1 MLYREPTIHLRVVVD
16 LGKLKRYLY
25 DEIGREYKRK
35 NLYLSELAEIDELLE
50 DKEADKSQLRSRRRD
65 LIAGKDK
72 HPYIILLKESK
83 KKEKEFKK
91 RLRNELNSFSKTISS
106 MADKNE
112 RRIKQRLFVSEMSA
126 DFYMDLKDISYDSEY
141 EYKIAELNRKQLPV
155 ILENISSIKAEISE
169 LEALKTS
176 TDESLEELKRTEFKS
191 FKISQRKIVDEEIS
205 RIKLLRKEG
214 TISRKAETNSI
225 REAKQHYRNS
235 IKLKDLEI
243 PSKGIRDKL
252 KSKKIEL
259 KNSTK
264 QSLKIL
270 KSDIAD
276 IRKVTP
282 VEIERTRPFISY
294 VTFLLPGLGQGLN
307 GQLGKMSIM
316 FLGSLFIYLIAI
328 PYALGFGNYQG
339 EGIAGLISLAEGG
352 SRIDKSLIFMIEG
365 VVSIFLLLLAILV
378 LYISFSDVYR
388 VEIGKIKGIRPKS
401 WFENRKSLLEEGFP
415 YVSSMPAM
423 IIILFIVL
431 VPVITTFLLSFTN
444 MDPQHQSKFSWVG
457 IQNYR
462 LIALGEGLAGS
473 VFWLIL
479 VWTLIWTL
487 AATTLAILLGF
498 FMALLVNNER
508 IKGKKF
514 FRTIYILPWAV
525 PAFITIMYFSIMTAP
540 GGSITEIL
548 SGIFNS
554 RIEIKNNTILTRTAL
569 ILIQGWLGSAYVFL
583 LTTGVLQSIP
593 SDLYEAAEIDGATA
607 WDRMI
612 RITVPLVLF
621 QISPLLVTQYTFNF
635 NNFSV
640 IFLFNEGGPFN
651 PQRYGNLAGSS
662 DLLISYIYKLAMMNQ
677 YQAIGAAITI
687 FVSLGLM
694 VFAYLGF
701 RNSKGFKEGRL

>member
-1 MLYREPTIHLRVVVD
+1 VID
-16 LGKLKRYLY
+16 LGKFNRYLY
-25 DEIGREYKRK
+25 DEIGREYERK
-35 NLYLSELAEIDELLE
+35 NLYLAELAEIDELLQNR
-50 DKEADKSQLRSRRRD
+50 DKDKTHLRKKRRE
-65 LIAGKDK
+65 LITGRDK
-72 HPYIILLKESK
+72 HPYIVQLKELSRR
-83 KKEKEFKK
+83 EREFKN
-91 RLRNELNSFSKTISS
+91 RLKSEVNSFSRTLSGEL
-106 MADKNE
+106 DRNE
-112 RRIKQRLFVSEMSA
+112 RKLKLRLFSSERTA
-126 DFYMDLKDISYDSEY
+126 DFYRDHKDISYDAEFDYRKAELERTQLPGILDNIKKIKDELIELENLKRAADPSQEALKKSEY
-141 EYKIAELNRKQLPV
+141 E
-155 ILENISSIKAEISE
+155 
-169 LEALKTS
+169 
-176 TDESLEELKRTEFKS
+176 S
-191 FKISQRKIVDEEIS
+191 FKVTQKKTVKEEIA
-205 RIKLLRKEG
+205 RIKMLRKEG
-214 TISRKAETNSI
+214 TISRKAEANLI
-225 REAKQHYRNS
+225 REAKQKSKNS
-235 IKLKDLEI
+235 VKLKELEI
-243 PSKGIRDKL
+243 PTKGIADQL
-252 KSKKIEL
+252 KSKNIEL
-259 KNSTK
+259 RNSTK

-276 IRKVTP
+276 LRKVTP
-282 VEIERTRPFISY
+282 VEVEKTKPIISY
-294 VTFLLPGLGQGLN
+294 ATVLLPGLGQALN
-307 GQLGKMSIM
+307 GQLGKMAVMI
-316 FLGSLFIYLIAI
+316 FGSLFIYLIAI

-339 EGIAGLISLAEGG
+339 EGVAGLISLAEGG
-352 SRIDKSLIFMIEG
+352 ARIDKSLIFMIEG
-365 VVSIFLLLLAILV
+365 VVSIFLLLLAALV
-378 LYISFSDVYR
+378 VYISFSDVYR
-388 VEIGKIKGIRPKS
+388 VETGKIKGVRPKT
-401 WFENRKSLLEEGFP
+401 WFENKKSLLEEGFP
-415 YVSSMPAM
+415 YVTSLPAI

-479 VWTLIWTL
+479 VWTLIWTF
-487 AATTLAILLGF
+487 AATTLAILIGF

-508 IKGKKF
+508 VKGKRF

-548 SGIFNS
+548 AGIFNT
-554 RIEIKNNTILTRTAL
+554 RIEIKNNTFLTRTAL

-651 PQRYGNLAGSS
+651 PQLYGNLAGSS

-687 FVSLGLM
+687 FISLGLM

>member
-1 MLYREPTIHLRVVVD
+1 M
-16 LGKLKRYLY
+16 GKFNKYLY
-25 DEIGREYKRK
+25 DEIGREYNRR
-35 NLYLSELAEIDELLE
+35 NLYLAELAEIDELLDSKAS
-50 DKEADKSQLRSRRRD
+50 DKPELRKRRRD
-65 LIAGKDK
+65 LISGRDK
-72 HPYIILLKESK
+72 HPYMIQFKEFK
-83 KKEKEFKK
+83 RKEKEFKN
-91 RLRNELNSFSKTISS
+91 RLKNELNSFSGTFSDNH
-106 MADKNE
+106 DKNQS
-112 RRIKQRLFVSEMSA
+112 RLKLRLFASEMSA
-126 DFYMDLKDISYDSEY
+126 DFYKDHMAISYDAEF
-141 EYKIAELNRKQLPV
+141 EYKKAELERKQLPG
-155 ILENISSIKAEISE
+155 ILENIGRIKTEIGALETLKSSVDTSQEVLKKSE
-169 LEALKTS
+169 FQSFKTS
-176 TDESLEELKRTEFKS
+176 QKKAVED
-191 FKISQRKIVDEEIS
+191 EIS

-214 TISRKAETNSI
+214 TISRKAEANSI
-225 REAKQHYRNS
+225 REAKQRNRNS
-235 IKLKDLEI
+235 IKLKELEI
-243 PSKGIRDKL
+243 PTTGIRDQL
-252 KSKKIEL
+252 KSKNIEL
-259 KNSTK
+259 KNFTK

-276 IRKVTP
+276 IRKITP
-282 VEIERTRPFISY
+282 VEVEKTKPIVSY
-294 VTFLLPGLGQGLN
+294 ATILLPGLGQGLN
-307 GQLGKMSIM
+307 GQLGKMLVM
-316 FLGSLFIYLIAI
+316 LLGSLFIYLVAI

-352 SRIDKSLIFMIEG
+352 ARIDKSLIFMIEG
-365 VVSIFLLLLAILV
+365 VVSIFLLLLAVLV
-378 LYISFSDVYR
+378 LYVSFSDVYK
-388 VEIGKIKGIRPKS
+388 VEVGKIKGTRPKS
-401 WFENRKSLLEEGFP
+401 WFENKKSLLEEGFP

-444 MDPQHQSKFSWVG
+444 MDPQHQSKFNWIG

-487 AATTLAILLGF
+487 AATTLAILIGF

-508 IKGKKF
+508 IKGKRF

-548 SGIFNS
+548 SGIFNA
-554 RIEIKNNTILTRTAL
+554 RIEIKNNTLLTRTAL

-651 PQRYGNLAGSS
+651 PQQYGNLAGSS

-687 FVSLGLM
+687 FISLGLM

>member
-1 MLYREPTIHLRVVVD
+1 M
-16 LGKLKRYLY
+16 GKFNRYLY
-25 DEIGREYKRK
+25 DEIGREYERK
-35 NLYLSELAEIDELLE
+35 NLYLAELAEIDELLQNR
-50 DKEADKSQLRSRRRD
+50 DKDKTHLRKKRRE
-65 LIAGKDK
+65 LITGRDK
-72 HPYIILLKESK
+72 HPYIVQLKELSRR
-83 KKEKEFKK
+83 EREFKN
-91 RLRNELNSFSKTISS
+91 RLKSEVNSFSRTLSGEL
-106 MADKNE
+106 DRNE
-112 RRIKQRLFVSEMSA
+112 RKLKLRLFSSERTA
-126 DFYMDLKDISYDSEY
+126 DFYRDHKDISYDAEFDYRKAELERTQLPGILDNIKKIKDELIELENLKRAADPSQEALKKSEY
-141 EYKIAELNRKQLPV
+141 EFF
-155 ILENISSIKAEISE
+155 KATQK
-169 LEALKTS
+169 KTV
-176 TDESLEELKRTEFKS
+176 K
-191 FKISQRKIVDEEIS
+191 EEIA
-205 RIKLLRKEG
+205 RIKMLRKEG
-214 TISRKAETNSI
+214 TISRKAEANLV
-225 REAKQHYRNS
+225 REAKQKSRNS
-235 IKLKDLEI
+235 VKLKELEI
-243 PSKGIRDKL
+243 PTKGIADQL
-252 KSKKIEL
+252 KSKNIEL
-259 KNSTK
+259 RNSTK

-276 IRKVTP
+276 LRKVTP
-282 VEIERTRPFISY
+282 VEVEKTKPFISY
-294 VTFLLPGLGQGLN
+294 ATLLLPGLGQALN
-307 GQLGKMSIM
+307 GQLGKMAVMI
-316 FLGSLFIYLIAI
+316 FGSLFIYLIAI

-339 EGIAGLISLAEGG
+339 EGVAGLISLAEGG
-352 SRIDKSLIFMIEG
+352 ARIDKSLIFMIEG
-365 VVSIFLLLLAILV
+365 VVSIFLLLLAALV
-378 LYISFSDVYR
+378 VYISFSDVYR
-388 VEIGKIKGIRPKS
+388 VETGKIKGVRPKT
-401 WFENRKSLLEEGFP
+401 WFENKKSLLEEGFP
-415 YVSSMPAM
+415 YVTSLPAM

-479 VWTLIWTL
+479 VWTLIWTF
-487 AATTLAILLGF
+487 AATTLAILIGF

-508 IKGKKF
+508 VKGKRF

-548 SGIFNS
+548 AGIFNT
-554 RIEIKNNTILTRTAL
+554 RIEIKNNTFLTRTAL

-651 PQRYGNLAGSS
+651 PQLYGNLAGSS

-687 FVSLGLM
+687 FISLGLM

>member
-1 MLYREPTIHLRVVVD
+1 M
-16 LGKLKRYLY
+16 GKFNRYLY

-35 NLYLSELAEIDELLE
+35 NLYLAELAEIDELLD
-50 DKEADKSQLRSRRRD
+50 DKDVDKPGLRKKRRD
-65 LIAGKDK
+65 LITGRDK
-72 HPYIILLKESK
+72 HPYIIQLKELSRN
-83 KKEKEFKK
+83 EREFKK
-91 RLRNELNSFSKTISS
+91 RLKSEVNSFSRTISGEL
-106 MADKNE
+106 DRNE
-112 RRIKQRLFVSEMSA
+112 RKLKLRFLASERAA
-126 DFYMDLKDISYDSEY
+126 DFYREYKDISYDAEFNY
-141 EYKIAELNRKQLPV
+141 RKAELERTQLPG
-155 ILENISSIKAEISE
+155 ILDNIKKIKDELIELENLKRAADPSE
-169 LEALKTS
+169 EALKKS
-176 TDESLEELKRTEFKS
+176 EYGS
-191 FKISQRKIVDEEIS
+191 FKVSQKKTIKEEIA
-205 RIKLLRKEG
+205 RIKVLRKEG
-214 TISRKAETNSI
+214 TISRKAEANLV
-225 REAKQHYRNS
+225 REAKQRSRNS
-235 IKLKDLEI
+235 VKLKELEI
-243 PSKGIRDKL
+243 PTKGITDQL
-252 KSKKIEL
+252 KSKNIEL
-259 KNSTK
+259 RNSTK

-276 IRKVTP
+276 LRKVTP
-282 VEIERTRPFISY
+282 VEVEKTKPFISF
-294 VTFLLPGLGQGLN
+294 VTLLLPGLGQALN
-307 GQLGKMSIM
+307 GQLGKMAVMI
-316 FLGSLFIYLIAI
+316 FGSLFIYLIAI
-328 PYALGFGNYQG
+328 PYALGYGNYQG

-352 SRIDKSLIFMIEG
+352 ARIDKSLIFMIEG
-365 VVSIFLLLLAILV
+365 IVSIFLLLLAALV
-378 LYISFSDVYR
+378 LYVSFSDVYR
-388 VEIGKIKGIRPKS
+388 VETGKIKGIRPKS
-401 WFENRKSLLEEGFP
+401 WFENKRSLFEEGFP
-415 YVSSMPAM
+415 YVASMPAM

-479 VWTLIWTL
+479 VWTLIWTF
-487 AATTLAILLGF
+487 AATTLAILIGF

-508 IKGKKF
+508 VKGKRF

-548 SGIFNS
+548 AGIFNT
-554 RIEIKNNTILTRTAL
+554 RIEIKNNTFLTRTAL

-651 PQRYGNLAGSS
+651 PQLYGNLAGSS

-687 FVSLGLM
+687 FISLGLM

>member
-1 MLYREPTIHLRVVVD
+1 M
-16 LGKLKRYLY
+16 GKFNRCLY

-35 NLYLSELAEIDELLE
+35 NLYLAELAEIDELLDNKDV
-50 DKEADKSQLRSRRRD
+50 DKPGLRKKRRD
-65 LIAGKDK
+65 LITGRDK
-72 HPYIILLKESK
+72 HPYIIQLKELSRN
-83 KKEKEFKK
+83 EREFKK
-91 RLRNELNSFSKTISS
+91 RLKSEVNSFSRTISGEL
-106 MADKNE
+106 DRNE
-112 RRIKQRLFVSEMSA
+112 RKLKLRFLASERAA
-126 DFYMDLKDISYDSEY
+126 DFYREYKDISYDAEFNY
-141 EYKIAELNRKQLPV
+141 RKAELERTQLPG
-155 ILENISSIKAEISE
+155 ILDNIKKIKDELIELENLKRAADPSE
-169 LEALKTS
+169 EALKKS
-176 TDESLEELKRTEFKS
+176 EYGS
-191 FKISQRKIVDEEIS
+191 FKVSQKKTIKEEIA
-205 RIKLLRKEG
+205 RIKVLRKEG
-214 TISRKAETNSI
+214 TISRKAEANLV
-225 REAKQHYRNS
+225 REAKQRSRNS
-235 IKLKDLEI
+235 VKLKELEI
-243 PSKGIRDKL
+243 PTKGITDQL
-252 KSKKIEL
+252 KSKNIEL
-259 KNSTK
+259 RNSTK

-276 IRKVTP
+276 LRKVTP
-282 VEIERTRPFISY
+282 VEVEKTKPFISF
-294 VTFLLPGLGQGLN
+294 VTLLLPGLGQALN
-307 GQLGKMSIM
+307 GQLGKMAVMI
-316 FLGSLFIYLIAI
+316 FGSLFIYLIAI
-328 PYALGFGNYQG
+328 PYALGYGNYQG

-352 SRIDKSLIFMIEG
+352 ARIDKSLIFMIEG
-365 VVSIFLLLLAILV
+365 IVSIFLLLLAALV
-378 LYISFSDVYR
+378 LYVSFSDVYR
-388 VEIGKIKGIRPKS
+388 VETGKIKGIRPKS
-401 WFENRKSLLEEGFP
+401 WFENKRSLFEEGFP
-415 YVSSMPAM
+415 YVASMPAM

-444 MDPQHQSKFSWVG
+444 MDPQHQSKFSWIG

-487 AATTLAILLGF
+487 AATTLSILIGF

-508 IKGKKF
+508 VKGKRF

-540 GGSITEIL
+540 GGSITEL
-548 SGIFNS
+548 LAGIFNT
-554 RIEIKNNTILTRTAL
+554 RIEIKNNTLLTRTAL

-593 SDLYEAAEIDGATA
+593 SDLYEAADIDGATA

-662 DLLISYIYKLAMMNQ
+662 DLLISYIYKLAIMNQ

-687 FVSLGLM
+687 FISLGLM

>member
-1 MLYREPTIHLRVVVD
+1 MVID
-16 LGKLKRYLY
+16 LGKFNRYLY
-25 DEIGREYKRK
+25 DEIGREYERK
-35 NLYLSELAEIDELLE
+35 NLYLAELAEIDELLQNR
-50 DKEADKSQLRSRRRD
+50 DKGKTHLRKKRRE
-65 LIAGKDK
+65 LITGRDK
-72 HPYIILLKESK
+72 HPYIVQLKELSRS
-83 KKEKEFKK
+83 EREFKN
-91 RLRNELNSFSKTISS
+91 RLKSEVNSFSRTLSGEL
-106 MADKNE
+106 DRNE
-112 RRIKQRLFVSEMSA
+112 RKLKLRLFSSERTA
-126 DFYMDLKDISYDSEY
+126 DFYRDHKGISYDAEFDY
-141 EYKIAELNRKQLPV
+141 RKAELERTQLPV
-155 ILENISSIKAEISE
+155 ILDNIKKIKDELIELENLKRAADPSQ
-169 LEALKTS
+169 EALKKS
-176 TDESLEELKRTEFKS
+176 EYES
-191 FKISQRKIVDEEIS
+191 FKATQKKTVKEEIA
-205 RIKLLRKEG
+205 RIKMLRKEG
-214 TISRKAETNSI
+214 TISRKAEANLV
-225 REAKQHYRNS
+225 REAKQKSKNS
-235 IKLKDLEI
+235 VKLKELEI
-243 PSKGIRDKL
+243 PTKGIADQF
-252 KSKKIEL
+252 KSKNIEL
-259 KNSTK
+259 RNSTK

-276 IRKVTP
+276 LRKVTP
-282 VEIERTRPFISY
+282 VEVEKTKPIISY
-294 VTFLLPGLGQGLN
+294 ATVLLPGLGQALN
-307 GQLGKMSIM
+307 GQLGKMAVMI
-316 FLGSLFIYLIAI
+316 FGSLFIYLIAI

-339 EGIAGLISLAEGG
+339 EGVAGLISLAEGG
-352 SRIDKSLIFMIEG
+352 ARIDKSLIFMIEG
-365 VVSIFLLLLAILV
+365 VVSIFLLLLAALV
-378 LYISFSDVYR
+378 VYISFSDVYR
-388 VEIGKIKGIRPKS
+388 VETGKIKGVRPKT
-401 WFENRKSLLEEGFP
+401 WFENKKSLLEEGFP
-415 YVSSMPAM
+415 YVTSLPAM

-487 AATTLAILLGF
+487 AATTLAILIGF

-508 IKGKKF
+508 VKGKRF

-548 SGIFNS
+548 AGIFNT
-554 RIEIKNNTILTRTAL
+554 RIEIKNNTFLTRTAL

-651 PQRYGNLAGSS
+651 PQLYGNLAGSS

-687 FVSLGLM
+687 FISLGLM

>member
-1 MLYREPTIHLRVVVD
+1 MGKYR
-16 LGKLKRYLY
+16 RYLF

-35 NLYLSELAEIDELLE
+35 NRYLAELSEIDELLE
-50 DKEADKSQLRSRRRD
+50 TKGKDKSELRSKRSE
-65 LIAGKDK
+65 LIAGKEK
-72 HPYIILLKESK
+72 HPYVIQLKDYE
-83 KKEKEFKK
+83 KKEKLFKDKLKVDLSDFTKTLASDEKGLDRKLKQKLFASERAAEFYK
-91 RLRNELNSFSKTISS
+91 SFV
-106 MADKNE
+106 D
-112 RRIKQRLFVSEMSA
+112 V
-126 DFYMDLKDISYDSEY
+126 SYDAEF
-141 EYKIAELNRKQLPV
+141 EYKKAELTKKQLPI
-155 ILENISSIKAEISE
+155 ILENIRLIRAEIKALEGSKATADSSMEKSIKSDFESEKAAFKKTLGIEI
-169 LEALKTS
+169 
-176 TDESLEELKRTEFKS
+176 D
-191 FKISQRKIVDEEIS
+191 
-205 RIKLLRKEG
+205 RIKSLRKEG
-214 TISRKAETNSI
+214 TISRKAEANSI
-225 REAKQHYRNS
+225 KEAKQKYRINLR
-235 IKLKDLEI
+235 LKRLEI
-243 PSKGIRDKL
+243 PSNGIRDQL
-252 KSKKIEL
+252 KSKKNEL
-259 KNSTK
+259 KNYTN
-264 QSLKIL
+264 QGLKIL

-282 VEIERTRPFISY
+282 VEVEKTKPVVSY
-294 VTFLLPGLGQGLN
+294 ATALLPGVGQGIN
-307 GQLGKMSIM
+307 GQLGKMLIM
-316 FLGSLFIYLIAI
+316 LFGSLFIYLIAI
-328 PYALGFGNYQG
+328 PYALGYGNYQG
-339 EGIAGLISLAEGG
+339 EGISGLISLAEGG
-352 SRIDKSLIFMIEG
+352 ARIDKSLIFMIEG
-365 VVSIFLLLLAILV
+365 VVSIFLLLLAALV
-378 LYISFSDVYR
+378 LYVSFMDVYK
-388 VEIGKIKGIRPKS
+388 VETGKIKGIRPKS
-401 WFENRKSLLEEGFP
+401 WFENKKSIFEEGFP

-423 IIILFIVL
+423 TIILFIVL

-487 AATTLAILLGF
+487 AATTLAILIGF
-498 FMALLVNNER
+498 FMALMVNNER
-508 IKGKKF
+508 VKGKRF

-540 GGSITEIL
+540 GGAITEIL
-548 SGIFNS
+548 AKLFNA
-554 RIEIKNNTILTRTAL
+554 RIEIKNNTVLTRTAL

-607 WDRMI
+607 WDRMR

-687 FVSLGLM
+687 FISMGLM

>member
-1 MLYREPTIHLRVVVD
+1 
-16 LGKLKRYLY
+16 LGKFNRYLY

-35 NLYLSELAEIDELLE
+35 NLYLAELAEIDELLD
-50 DKEADKSQLRSRRRD
+50 DKDVDKPGLRKKRRD
-65 LIAGKDK
+65 LITGRDK
-72 HPYIILLKESK
+72 HPYIIQLKELSRN
-83 KKEKEFKK
+83 EREFKK
-91 RLRNELNSFSKTISS
+91 RLKSEVNSFSRTISGEL
-106 MADKNE
+106 DRNE
-112 RRIKQRLFVSEMSA
+112 RKLKLRFLASERAA
-126 DFYMDLKDISYDSEY
+126 DFYREYKDISYDAEFNY
-141 EYKIAELNRKQLPV
+141 RKAELERTQLPG
-155 ILENISSIKAEISE
+155 ILDNIKKIKDELIELENLKRAADPSE
-169 LEALKTS
+169 EALKKS
-176 TDESLEELKRTEFKS
+176 EYGS
-191 FKISQRKIVDEEIS
+191 FKVSQKKTIKEEIA
-205 RIKLLRKEG
+205 RIKVLRKEG
-214 TISRKAETNSI
+214 TISRKAEANLV
-225 REAKQHYRNS
+225 REAKQRSRNS
-235 IKLKDLEI
+235 VKLKELEI
-243 PSKGIRDKL
+243 PTKGITDQL
-252 KSKKIEL
+252 KSKNIEL
-259 KNSTK
+259 RNSTK

-276 IRKVTP
+276 LRKVTP
-282 VEIERTRPFISY
+282 VEVEKTKPFISF
-294 VTFLLPGLGQGLN
+294 VTLLLPGLGQALN
-307 GQLGKMSIM
+307 GQLGKMAVMI
-316 FLGSLFIYLIAI
+316 FGSLFIYLIAI
-328 PYALGFGNYQG
+328 PYALGYGNYQG

-352 SRIDKSLIFMIEG
+352 ARIDKSLIFMIEG
-365 VVSIFLLLLAILV
+365 IVSIFLLLLAALV
-378 LYISFSDVYR
+378 LYVSFSDVYR
-388 VEIGKIKGIRPKS
+388 VETGKIKGIRPKS
-401 WFENRKSLLEEGFP
+401 WFENKRSLFEEGFP
-415 YVSSMPAM
+415 YVASMPAM

-444 MDPQHQSKFSWVG
+444 MDPQHQSKFSWIG

-487 AATTLAILLGF
+487 AATTLSILIGF

-508 IKGKKF
+508 VKGKRF

-540 GGSITEIL
+540 GGSITEL
-548 SGIFNS
+548 LAGIFNT
-554 RIEIKNNTILTRTAL
+554 RIEIKNNTLLTRTAL

-593 SDLYEAAEIDGATA
+593 SDLYEAADIDGATA

-662 DLLISYIYKLAMMNQ
+662 DLLISYIYKLAIMNQ

-687 FVSLGLM
+687 FISLGLM

>member
-1 MLYREPTIHLRVVVD
+1 M
-16 LGKLKRYLY
+16 GKFNRYLY
-25 DEIGREYKRK
+25 DEIGREYERK
-35 NLYLSELAEIDELLE
+35 NLYLAELAEIDELLQNR
-50 DKEADKSQLRSRRRD
+50 DKDKTHLRKKRRE
-65 LIAGKDK
+65 LITGRDK
-72 HPYIILLKESK
+72 HPYIVQLKELSRR
-83 KKEKEFKK
+83 EREFKN
-91 RLRNELNSFSKTISS
+91 RLKSEVNSFSRTLSGEL
-106 MADKNE
+106 DRNE
-112 RRIKQRLFVSEMSA
+112 RKLKLRLFSSERTA
-126 DFYMDLKDISYDSEY
+126 DFYRDHKDISYDAEFDYRKAELERTQLPGILDNIKKIKDELIELENLKRAADPSQEALKKSEY
-141 EYKIAELNRKQLPV
+141 E
-155 ILENISSIKAEISE
+155 
-169 LEALKTS
+169 
-176 TDESLEELKRTEFKS
+176 S
-191 FKISQRKIVDEEIS
+191 FKVTQKKTVKEEIA
-205 RIKLLRKEG
+205 RIKMLRKEG
-214 TISRKAETNSI
+214 TISRKAEANLI
-225 REAKQHYRNS
+225 REAKQKSKNS
-235 IKLKDLEI
+235 VKLKELEI
-243 PSKGIRDKL
+243 PTKGIADQL
-252 KSKKIEL
+252 KSKNIEL
-259 KNSTK
+259 RNSTK

-276 IRKVTP
+276 LRKVTP
-282 VEIERTRPFISY
+282 VEVEKTKPIISY
-294 VTFLLPGLGQGLN
+294 ATVLLPGLGQALN
-307 GQLGKMSIM
+307 GQLGKMAVMI
-316 FLGSLFIYLIAI
+316 FGSLFIYLIAI

-339 EGIAGLISLAEGG
+339 EGVAGLISLAEGG
-352 SRIDKSLIFMIEG
+352 ARIDKSLIFMIEG
-365 VVSIFLLLLAILV
+365 VVSIFLLLLAALV
-378 LYISFSDVYR
+378 VYISFSDVYR
-388 VEIGKIKGIRPKS
+388 VETGKIKGVRPKT
-401 WFENRKSLLEEGFP
+401 WFENKKSLLEEGFP
-415 YVSSMPAM
+415 YVTSLPAM

-479 VWTLIWTL
+479 VWTLIWTF
-487 AATTLAILLGF
+487 AATTLAILIGF

-508 IKGKKF
+508 VKGKRF

-548 SGIFNS
+548 AGIFNT
-554 RIEIKNNTILTRTAL
+554 RIEIKNNTFLTRTAL

-651 PQRYGNLAGSS
+651 PQLYGNLAGSS

-687 FVSLGLM
+687 FISLGLM

>member
-1 MLYREPTIHLRVVVD
+1 M
-16 LGKLKRYLY
+16 GKFNRYLY

-35 NLYLSELAEIDELLE
+35 NLYLAELAEIDELLDNKDV
-50 DKEADKSQLRSRRRD
+50 DKPGLRKKRRD
-65 LIAGKDK
+65 LITGRDK
-72 HPYIILLKESK
+72 HPYIIQLKELSRN
-83 KKEKEFKK
+83 EREFKK
-91 RLRNELNSFSKTISS
+91 WLKSEVNSFSRTISGEL
-106 MADKNE
+106 DRNE
-112 RRIKQRLFVSEMSA
+112 RKLKLRFLASERAA
-126 DFYMDLKDISYDSEY
+126 DFYREYKDISYDAEFNYRKAELERTQLPGILDNIKKIKDELIELENLKRAADPSEEALKKSEY
-141 EYKIAELNRKQLPV
+141 E
-155 ILENISSIKAEISE
+155 S
-169 LEALKTS
+169 
-176 TDESLEELKRTEFKS
+176 FKS
-191 FKISQRKIVDEEIS
+191 SQKKTIKEEIA
-205 RIKLLRKEG
+205 RIKVLRKEG
-214 TISRKAETNSI
+214 TISRKAEANLV
-225 REAKQHYRNS
+225 REAKQRSRNS
-235 IKLKDLEI
+235 VKLKELEI
-243 PSKGIRDKL
+243 PTKGITDQL
-252 KSKKIEL
+252 KSKNIEL
-259 KNSTK
+259 RNSTK

-276 IRKVTP
+276 LRKVIP
-282 VEIERTRPFISY
+282 VEVEKTKPFISF
-294 VTFLLPGLGQGLN
+294 VTLLLPGLGQALN
-307 GQLGKMSIM
+307 GQLGKMAVMI
-316 FLGSLFIYLIAI
+316 FGSLFIYLIAI
-328 PYALGFGNYQG
+328 PYALGYGNYQG

-352 SRIDKSLIFMIEG
+352 ARIDKSLIFMIEG
-365 VVSIFLLLLAILV
+365 IVSIFLLLLAALV
-378 LYISFSDVYR
+378 LYVSFSDVYR
-388 VEIGKIKGIRPKS
+388 VETGKIKGIRPKS
-401 WFENRKSLLEEGFP
+401 WFENKRSLFEEGFP
-415 YVSSMPAM
+415 YVASMPAM

-444 MDPQHQSKFSWVG
+444 MDPQHQSKFSWIG

-487 AATTLAILLGF
+487 AATTLSILIGF

-508 IKGKKF
+508 VKGKRF

-540 GGSITEIL
+540 GGSITEL
-548 SGIFNS
+548 LAGIFNT
-554 RIEIKNNTILTRTAL
+554 RIEIKNNTLLTRTAL

-593 SDLYEAAEIDGATA
+593 SDLYEAADIDGATA

-662 DLLISYIYKLAMMNQ
+662 DLLISYIYKLAIMNQ

-687 FVSLGLM
+687 FISLGLM

>member
-1 MLYREPTIHLRVVVD
+1 MGKYR
-16 LGKLKRYLY
+16 RYLF

-35 NLYLSELAEIDELLE
+35 NRYLAELSEIDELLE
-50 DKEADKSQLRSRRRD
+50 TKGKDKSELRSKRSE
-65 LIAGKDK
+65 LIAGKEK
-72 HPYIILLKESK
+72 HPYVIQLKDYE
-83 KKEKEFKK
+83 KKEKLFKDKLKVDLSDFTKTLASDEKGLDRKLKQKLFASERVAEFYK
-91 RLRNELNSFSKTISS
+91 SFV
-106 MADKNE
+106 D
-112 RRIKQRLFVSEMSA
+112 V
-126 DFYMDLKDISYDSEY
+126 SYDAEF
-141 EYKIAELNRKQLPV
+141 EYKKAELTKKQLPI
-155 ILENISSIKAEISE
+155 ILENIRLIRAEIKALEGSKATADSSMEKSIKSDFESEKAAFKKTLGIEI
-169 LEALKTS
+169 
-176 TDESLEELKRTEFKS
+176 D
-191 FKISQRKIVDEEIS
+191 
-205 RIKLLRKEG
+205 RIKSLRKEG
-214 TISRKAETNSI
+214 TISRKAEANSI
-225 REAKQHYRNS
+225 REAKQKYRINLR
-235 IKLKDLEI
+235 LKRLEI
-243 PSKGIRDKL
+243 PSNGIRDQL
-252 KSKKIEL
+252 KSKKNEL
-259 KNSTK
+259 KNYTN
-264 QSLKIL
+264 QGLKIL

-282 VEIERTRPFISY
+282 VEVEKTKPVVSY
-294 VTFLLPGLGQGLN
+294 ATALLPGVGQGIN
-307 GQLGKMSIM
+307 GQLGKMLIM
-316 FLGSLFIYLIAI
+316 LFGSLFIYLIAI
-328 PYALGFGNYQG
+328 PYALGYGNYQG
-339 EGIAGLISLAEGG
+339 EGISGLISLAEGG
-352 SRIDKSLIFMIEG
+352 ARIDKSLIFMIEG
-365 VVSIFLLLLAILV
+365 VVSIFLLLLAALV
-378 LYISFSDVYR
+378 LYVSFMDVYK
-388 VEIGKIKGIRPKS
+388 VETGKIKGIRPKS
-401 WFENRKSLLEEGFP
+401 WFENKKSIFEEGFP

-423 IIILFIVL
+423 TIILFIVL

-487 AATTLAILLGF
+487 AATTLAILIGF
-498 FMALLVNNER
+498 FMALMVNNER
-508 IKGKKF
+508 VKGKRF

-540 GGSITEIL
+540 GGAITEIL
-548 SGIFNS
+548 AKLFNA
-554 RIEIKNNTILTRTAL
+554 RIEIKNNTVLTRTAL

-607 WDRMI
+607 WDRMR

-687 FVSLGLM
+687 FISMGLM

>member
-1 MLYREPTIHLRVVVD
+1 MGKYR
-16 LGKLKRYLY
+16 RYLF

-35 NLYLSELAEIDELLE
+35 NRYLAELSEIDELLE
-50 DKEADKSQLRSRRRD
+50 TKGKDKSELRSKRSE
-65 LIAGKDK
+65 LIAGKEK
-72 HPYIILLKESK
+72 HPYVIQLKDYE
-83 KKEKEFKK
+83 KKEKLFKDKLKVDLSDFTKTLASDEKGLDRKLKQKLFASEIAAEFYK
-91 RLRNELNSFSKTISS
+91 SFV
-106 MADKNE
+106 D
-112 RRIKQRLFVSEMSA
+112 V
-126 DFYMDLKDISYDSEY
+126 SYDAEF
-141 EYKIAELNRKQLPV
+141 EYKKAELTKKQLPI
-155 ILENISSIKAEISE
+155 ILENIRLIRAEI
-169 LEALKTS
+169 EALEKT
-176 TDESLEELKRTEFKS
+176 KS
-191 FKISQRKIVDEEIS
+191 IVDLSIDKSVKSDFDNEKAAFKKTLGIEID
-205 RIKLLRKEG
+205 RIKSLRKEG
-214 TISRKAETNSI
+214 TISRKAEANSI
-225 REAKQHYRNS
+225 REAKQKYRINLR
-235 IKLKDLEI
+235 LKRLEI
-243 PSKGIRDKL
+243 PSNGIRDQL
-252 KSKKIEL
+252 KSKKNEL
-259 KNSTK
+259 KNYTN
-264 QSLKIL
+264 QGLKIL

-282 VEIERTRPFISY
+282 VEVEKTKPVVSY
-294 VTFLLPGLGQGLN
+294 ATALLPGVGQGIN
-307 GQLGKMSIM
+307 GQLGKMLIM
-316 FLGSLFIYLIAI
+316 LFGSLFIYLIAI
-328 PYALGFGNYQG
+328 PYALGYGNYQG
-339 EGIAGLISLAEGG
+339 EGISGLISLAEGG
-352 SRIDKSLIFMIEG
+352 ARIDKSLIFMIEG
-365 VVSIFLLLLAILV
+365 VVSIFLLLLAALV
-378 LYISFSDVYR
+378 LYVSFMDVYK
-388 VEIGKIKGIRPKS
+388 VETGKIKGIRPKS
-401 WFENRKSLLEEGFP
+401 WFENKKSIFEEGFP

-423 IIILFIVL
+423 TIILFIVL

-487 AATTLAILLGF
+487 AATTLAILIGF
-498 FMALLVNNER
+498 FMALMVNNER
-508 IKGKKF
+508 VKGKRF

-540 GGSITEIL
+540 GGAITEIL
-548 SGIFNS
+548 AKLFNA
-554 RIEIKNNTILTRTAL
+554 RIEIKNNTVLTRTAL

-607 WDRMI
+607 WDRMR

-687 FVSLGLM
+687 FISMGLM

>member
-1 MLYREPTIHLRVVVD
+1 M
-16 LGKLKRYLY
+16 GKFNRYLY

-35 NLYLSELAEIDELLE
+35 NLYLAELAEIDELLDNKDV
-50 DKEADKSQLRSRRRD
+50 DKPGLRKKRRD
-65 LIAGKDK
+65 LITGRDK
-72 HPYIILLKESK
+72 HPYIIQLKELSRN
-83 KKEKEFKK
+83 EREFKK
-91 RLRNELNSFSKTISS
+91 RLKSEVNSFSRTISGEL
-106 MADKNE
+106 DRNE
-112 RRIKQRLFVSEMSA
+112 RKLKLRFLASERAA
-126 DFYMDLKDISYDSEY
+126 DFYREYKDISYDAEFNY
-141 EYKIAELNRKQLPV
+141 RKAELERTQLPG
-155 ILENISSIKAEISE
+155 ILDNIKKIKDELIELENLKRAADPSE
-169 LEALKTS
+169 EALKKS
-176 TDESLEELKRTEFKS
+176 EYGS
-191 FKISQRKIVDEEIS
+191 FKASQKKTIKEEIA
-205 RIKLLRKEG
+205 RIKMLRKEG
-214 TISRKAETNSI
+214 TISRKAEANLV
-225 REAKQHYRNS
+225 REAKQRSRNS
-235 IKLKDLEI
+235 VKLKELEI
-243 PSKGIRDKL
+243 PTKGITDQL
-252 KSKKIEL
+252 KSKNIEL
-259 KNSTK
+259 RNSTK

-276 IRKVTP
+276 LRKVTP
-282 VEIERTRPFISY
+282 VEVEKTKPFISF
-294 VTFLLPGLGQGLN
+294 VTLLLPGLGQALN
-307 GQLGKMSIM
+307 GQLGKMAVMI
-316 FLGSLFIYLIAI
+316 FGSLFIYLIAI
-328 PYALGFGNYQG
+328 PYALGYGNYQG

-352 SRIDKSLIFMIEG
+352 ARIDKSLIFMIEG
-365 VVSIFLLLLAILV
+365 IVSIFLLLLAALV
-378 LYISFSDVYR
+378 LYVSFSDVYR
-388 VEIGKIKGIRPKS
+388 VETGKIKGIRPKS
-401 WFENRKSLLEEGFP
+401 WFENKRSLFEEGFP
-415 YVSSMPAM
+415 YVASMPAM

-444 MDPQHQSKFSWVG
+444 MDPQHQSKFSWIG

-487 AATTLAILLGF
+487 AATTLSILIGF

-508 IKGKKF
+508 VKGKRF

-540 GGSITEIL
+540 GGSITEL
-548 SGIFNS
+548 LAGIFNT
-554 RIEIKNNTILTRTAL
+554 RIEIKNNTLLTRTAL

-593 SDLYEAAEIDGATA
+593 SDLYEAADIDGATA

-662 DLLISYIYKLAMMNQ
+662 DLLISYIYKLAIMNQ

-687 FVSLGLM
+687 FISLGLM

>member
-1 MLYREPTIHLRVVVD
+1 MGKYR
-16 LGKLKRYLY
+16 RYLF

-35 NLYLSELAEIDELLE
+35 NRYLAELSEIDELLE
-50 DKEADKSQLRSRRRD
+50 TKGKDKSELRSKRSE
-65 LIAGKDK
+65 LIAGKEK
-72 HPYIILLKESK
+72 HPYVIQLKDYE
-83 KKEKEFKK
+83 KKEKLFKDKLKVDLSDFTKTLASDEKGLDRKLKQKLFASERAAEFYK
-91 RLRNELNSFSKTISS
+91 SFV
-106 MADKNE
+106 D
-112 RRIKQRLFVSEMSA
+112 V
-126 DFYMDLKDISYDSEY
+126 SYDAEF
-141 EYKIAELNRKQLPV
+141 EYKKAELTKKQLPM
-155 ILENISSIKAEISE
+155 ILENIRLIRAEIKALEGSKATADSSTEKSIKSDFESEKAAFKKTLGIEI
-169 LEALKTS
+169 
-176 TDESLEELKRTEFKS
+176 D
-191 FKISQRKIVDEEIS
+191 
-205 RIKLLRKEG
+205 RIKSLRKEG
-214 TISRKAETNSI
+214 TISRKAEANSI
-225 REAKQHYRNS
+225 KEAKQKYRINLR
-235 IKLKDLEI
+235 LKRLEI
-243 PSKGIRDKL
+243 PSNGIRDQL
-252 KSKKIEL
+252 KSKKNEL
-259 KNSTK
+259 KNYTN
-264 QSLKIL
+264 QGLKIL

-282 VEIERTRPFISY
+282 VEVEKTKPVVSY
-294 VTFLLPGLGQGLN
+294 ATALLPGVGQGIN
-307 GQLGKMSIM
+307 GQLGKMLIM
-316 FLGSLFIYLIAI
+316 LFGSLFIYLIAI
-328 PYALGFGNYQG
+328 PYALGYGNYQG
-339 EGIAGLISLAEGG
+339 EGISGLISLAEGG
-352 SRIDKSLIFMIEG
+352 ARIDKSLIFMIEG
-365 VVSIFLLLLAILV
+365 VVSIFLLLLAALV
-378 LYISFSDVYR
+378 LYVSFMDVYK
-388 VEIGKIKGIRPKS
+388 VETGKIKGIRPKS
-401 WFENRKSLLEEGFP
+401 WFENKKSIFEEGFP

-423 IIILFIVL
+423 TIILFIVL

-487 AATTLAILLGF
+487 AATTLAILIGF
-498 FMALLVNNER
+498 FMALMVNNER
-508 IKGKKF
+508 VKGKRF

-540 GGSITEIL
+540 GGAITEIL
-548 SGIFNS
+548 AKLFNA
-554 RIEIKNNTILTRTAL
+554 RIEIKNNTVLTRTAL

-607 WDRMI
+607 WDRMR

-687 FVSLGLM
+687 FISMGLM

>member
-1 MLYREPTIHLRVVVD
+1 
-16 LGKLKRYLY
+16 LGKFNRYLY

-35 NLYLSELAEIDELLE
+35 NLYLAELAEIDELLQNR
-50 DKEADKSQLRSRRRD
+50 DKSKTHLRKKRRE
-65 LIAGKDK
+65 LITGRDK
-72 HPYIILLKESK
+72 HPYIVQLKELSRS
-83 KKEKEFKK
+83 EREFKN
-91 RLRNELNSFSKTISS
+91 RLKSEVNSFSRTLSGEL
-106 MADKNE
+106 DRNE
-112 RRIKQRLFVSEMSA
+112 RKLKLRLFSSERTA
-126 DFYMDLKDISYDSEY
+126 DFYRDHKDISYDAEFDYRKAELERTQLPIILDNIKKIKDELIELENLKREADPSQEALKKSEY
-141 EYKIAELNRKQLPV
+141 E
-155 ILENISSIKAEISE
+155 
-169 LEALKTS
+169 
-176 TDESLEELKRTEFKS
+176 S
-191 FKISQRKIVDEEIS
+191 FKATQKKTVKEEIA
-205 RIKLLRKEG
+205 RIKMLRKEG
-214 TISRKAETNSI
+214 TISRKAEANLI
-225 REAKQHYRNS
+225 REAKQKSKNS
-235 IKLKDLEI
+235 VKLKELEI
-243 PSKGIRDKL
+243 PTKGIADQL
-252 KSKKIEL
+252 KSKNIEL
-259 KNSTK
+259 RNSTK

-276 IRKVTP
+276 LRKVTP
-282 VEIERTRPFISY
+282 VEVEKTKPIISY
-294 VTFLLPGLGQGLN
+294 ATVLLPGLGQALN
-307 GQLGKMSIM
+307 GQLGKMAVMI
-316 FLGSLFIYLIAI
+316 FGSLFIYLIAI

-339 EGIAGLISLAEGG
+339 EGVAGLISLAEGG
-352 SRIDKSLIFMIEG
+352 ARIDKSLIFMIEG
-365 VVSIFLLLLAILV
+365 VVSIFLLLLAALV
-378 LYISFSDVYR
+378 VYISFSDVYR
-388 VEIGKIKGIRPKS
+388 VETGKIKGVRPKT
-401 WFENRKSLLEEGFP
+401 WFENKKSLLEEGFP
-415 YVSSMPAM
+415 YVTSLPAM

-479 VWTLIWTL
+479 VWTLIWTF
-487 AATTLAILLGF
+487 AATTLAILIGF

-508 IKGKKF
+508 VKGKRF

-548 SGIFNS
+548 AGIFNT
-554 RIEIKNNTILTRTAL
+554 RIEIKNNTFLTRTAL

-651 PQRYGNLAGSS
+651 PQLYGNLAGSS

-687 FVSLGLM
+687 FISLGLM

>member
-1 MLYREPTIHLRVVVD
+1 
-16 LGKLKRYLY
+16 LGKFNRYLY
-25 DEIGREYKRK
+25 DEIGREYERK
-35 NLYLSELAEIDELLE
+35 NLYLAELAEIDELLHNR
-50 DKEADKSQLRSRRRD
+50 DKDKTHLRKKRRE
-65 LIAGKDK
+65 LITGRDK
-72 HPYIILLKESK
+72 HPYIVQLKELSRR
-83 KKEKEFKK
+83 EREFKN
-91 RLRNELNSFSKTISS
+91 RLKSEVNSFSRTLSGEL
-106 MADKNE
+106 DRNE
-112 RRIKQRLFVSEMSA
+112 RKLKLRLFSSERTA
-126 DFYMDLKDISYDSEY
+126 DFYRDHKDISYDAEFDYRKAELERTQLPGILDNIKKIKDELIELENLKRAADPSQEALKKSEY
-141 EYKIAELNRKQLPV
+141 E
-155 ILENISSIKAEISE
+155 
-169 LEALKTS
+169 
-176 TDESLEELKRTEFKS
+176 S
-191 FKISQRKIVDEEIS
+191 FKVTQKKTVKEEIA
-205 RIKLLRKEG
+205 RIKMLRKEG
-214 TISRKAETNSI
+214 TISRKAEANLI
-225 REAKQHYRNS
+225 REAKQKSKNS
-235 IKLKDLEI
+235 VKLKELEI
-243 PSKGIRDKL
+243 PTKGIADQL
-252 KSKKIEL
+252 KSKNIEL
-259 KNSTK
+259 RNSTK

-276 IRKVTP
+276 LRKVTP
-282 VEIERTRPFISY
+282 VEVEKTKPIISY
-294 VTFLLPGLGQGLN
+294 ATVLLPGLGQALN
-307 GQLGKMSIM
+307 GQLGKMAVMI
-316 FLGSLFIYLIAI
+316 FGSLFIYLIAI

-339 EGIAGLISLAEGG
+339 EGVAGLISLAEGG
-352 SRIDKSLIFMIEG
+352 ARIDKSLIFMIEG
-365 VVSIFLLLLAILV
+365 VVSIFLLLLAALV
-378 LYISFSDVYR
+378 VYISFSDVYR
-388 VEIGKIKGIRPKS
+388 VETGKIKGVRPKT
-401 WFENRKSLLEEGFP
+401 WFENKKSLLEEGFP
-415 YVSSMPAM
+415 YVTSLPAM

-479 VWTLIWTL
+479 VWTLIWTF
-487 AATTLAILLGF
+487 AATTLAILIGF

-508 IKGKKF
+508 VKGKRF

-548 SGIFNS
+548 AGIFNT
-554 RIEIKNNTILTRTAL
+554 RIEIKNNTFLTRTAL

-651 PQRYGNLAGSS
+651 PQLYGNLAGSS

-687 FVSLGLM
+687 FISLGLM

>member
-1 MLYREPTIHLRVVVD
+1 M
-16 LGKLKRYLY
+16 GKFNRYLY

-35 NLYLSELAEIDELLE
+35 NLYLAELAEIDELLDNKDV
-50 DKEADKSQLRSRRRD
+50 DKPGLRKKRRD
-65 LIAGKDK
+65 LITGRDK
-72 HPYIILLKESK
+72 HPYIIQLKELSRN
-83 KKEKEFKK
+83 EREFKK
-91 RLRNELNSFSKTISS
+91 RLKSEVNSFSRTISGEL
-106 MADKNE
+106 DRNE
-112 RRIKQRLFVSEMSA
+112 RKLKLRFLASERAA
-126 DFYMDLKDISYDSEY
+126 DFYREYKDISYDAEFNYRKAELERTQLPGILDNIKKIKDELIELENLKRAADPSEEALKKSEY
-141 EYKIAELNRKQLPV
+141 E
-155 ILENISSIKAEISE
+155 S
-169 LEALKTS
+169 
-176 TDESLEELKRTEFKS
+176 FKS
-191 FKISQRKIVDEEIS
+191 SQKKTIKEEIA
-205 RIKLLRKEG
+205 RIKVLRKEG
-214 TISRKAETNSI
+214 TISRKAEANLV
-225 REAKQHYRNS
+225 REAKQRSRNS
-235 IKLKDLEI
+235 VKLKELEI
-243 PSKGIRDKL
+243 PTKGITDQL
-252 KSKKIEL
+252 KSKNIEL
-259 KNSTK
+259 RNSTK

-276 IRKVTP
+276 LRKVIP
-282 VEIERTRPFISY
+282 VEVEKTKPFISF
-294 VTFLLPGLGQGLN
+294 VTLLLPGLGQALN
-307 GQLGKMSIM
+307 GQLGKMAVMI
-316 FLGSLFIYLIAI
+316 FGSLFIYLIAI
-328 PYALGFGNYQG
+328 PYALGYGNYQG

-352 SRIDKSLIFMIEG
+352 ARIDKSLIFMIEG
-365 VVSIFLLLLAILV
+365 IVSIFLLLLAALV
-378 LYISFSDVYR
+378 LYVSFSDVYR
-388 VEIGKIKGIRPKS
+388 VETGKIKGIRPKS
-401 WFENRKSLLEEGFP
+401 WFENKRSLFEEGFP
-415 YVSSMPAM
+415 YVASMPAM

-444 MDPQHQSKFSWVG
+444 MDPQHQSKFSWIG

-487 AATTLAILLGF
+487 AATTLSILIGF

-508 IKGKKF
+508 VKGKRF

-540 GGSITEIL
+540 GGSITEL
-548 SGIFNS
+548 LAGIFNT
-554 RIEIKNNTILTRTAL
+554 RIEIKNNTLLTRTAL

-593 SDLYEAAEIDGATA
+593 SDLYEAADIDGATA

-662 DLLISYIYKLAMMNQ
+662 DLLISYIYKLAIMNQ

-687 FVSLGLM
+687 FISLGLM

>member
-1 MLYREPTIHLRVVVD
+1 MGKYR
-16 LGKLKRYLY
+16 RYLF

-35 NLYLSELAEIDELLE
+35 NRYLAELSEIDELLE
-50 DKEADKSQLRSRRRD
+50 TKGKDKSELRSKRSE
-65 LIAGKDK
+65 LIAGKEK
-72 HPYIILLKESK
+72 HPYVIQLKDYE
-83 KKEKEFKK
+83 KKEKLFKDKLKVDLSDFTKTLASDEKGLDRKLKQKLFASEIAAEFYK
-91 RLRNELNSFSKTISS
+91 SFV
-106 MADKNE
+106 D
-112 RRIKQRLFVSEMSA
+112 V
-126 DFYMDLKDISYDSEY
+126 SYDAEF
-141 EYKIAELNRKQLPV
+141 EYKKAELTKKQLPI
-155 ILENISSIKAEISE
+155 ILENIRLIRAEI
-169 LEALKTS
+169 EALEKTKS
-176 TDESLEELKRTEFKS
+176 IADPSIDKSVKSDFDNEKAAFK
-191 FKISQRKIVDEEIS
+191 KTLGVEID
-205 RIKLLRKEG
+205 RIKSLRKEG
-214 TISRKAETNSI
+214 TISRKAEANSI
-225 REAKQHYRNS
+225 REAKQKYRINLR
-235 IKLKDLEI
+235 LKRLEI
-243 PSKGIRDKL
+243 PSNGIRDQL
-252 KSKKIEL
+252 KSKKNEL
-259 KNSTK
+259 KNYTN
-264 QSLKIL
+264 QGLKIL

-282 VEIERTRPFISY
+282 VEVEKTKPVVSY
-294 VTFLLPGLGQGLN
+294 ATALLPGVGQGIN
-307 GQLGKMSIM
+307 GQLGKMLIM
-316 FLGSLFIYLIAI
+316 LFGSLFIYLIAI
-328 PYALGFGNYQG
+328 PYALGYGNYQG
-339 EGIAGLISLAEGG
+339 EGISGLISLAEGG
-352 SRIDKSLIFMIEG
+352 ARIDKSLIFMIEG
-365 VVSIFLLLLAILV
+365 VVSIFLLLLAALV
-378 LYISFSDVYR
+378 LYVSFMDVYK
-388 VEIGKIKGIRPKS
+388 VETGKIKGIRPKS
-401 WFENRKSLLEEGFP
+401 WFENKKSIFEEGFP

-423 IIILFIVL
+423 TIILFIVL

-487 AATTLAILLGF
+487 AATTLAILIGF
-498 FMALLVNNER
+498 FMALMVNNER
-508 IKGKKF
+508 VKGKRF

-540 GGSITEIL
+540 GGAITEIL
-548 SGIFNS
+548 AKLFNA
-554 RIEIKNNTILTRTAL
+554 RIEIKNNTVLTRTAL

-593 SDLYEAAEIDGATA
+593 TDLYEAAEIDGATA
-607 WDRMI
+607 WDRMR

-687 FVSLGLM
+687 FISMGLM

>member
-1 MLYREPTIHLRVVVD
+1 M
-16 LGKLKRYLY
+16 GKFNRYLY
-25 DEIGREYKRK
+25 DEIGREYERK
-35 NLYLSELAEIDELLE
+35 NLYLAELAEIDELLQNR
-50 DKEADKSQLRSRRRD
+50 DKGKTHLRKKRRE
-65 LIAGKDK
+65 LITGRDK
-72 HPYIILLKESK
+72 HPYIVQLKELSRS
-83 KKEKEFKK
+83 EREFKN
-91 RLRNELNSFSKTISS
+91 RLKSEVNSFSRTLSGEL
-106 MADKNE
+106 DRNE
-112 RRIKQRLFVSEMSA
+112 RKLKLRLFSSERTA
-126 DFYMDLKDISYDSEY
+126 DFYRDHKGISYDAEFDY
-141 EYKIAELNRKQLPV
+141 RKAELERTQLPV
-155 ILENISSIKAEISE
+155 ILDNIKKIKDELIELENLKRAADPSQ
-169 LEALKTS
+169 EALKKS
-176 TDESLEELKRTEFKS
+176 EYES
-191 FKISQRKIVDEEIS
+191 FKATQKKTVKEEIA
-205 RIKLLRKEG
+205 RIKMLRKEG
-214 TISRKAETNSI
+214 TISRKAEANLV
-225 REAKQHYRNS
+225 REAKQKSKNS
-235 IKLKDLEI
+235 VKLKELEI
-243 PSKGIRDKL
+243 PTKGIADQF
-252 KSKKIEL
+252 KSKNIEL
-259 KNSTK
+259 RNSTK

-276 IRKVTP
+276 LRKVTP
-282 VEIERTRPFISY
+282 VEVEKTKPIISY
-294 VTFLLPGLGQGLN
+294 ATVLLPGLGQALN
-307 GQLGKMSIM
+307 GQLGKMAVMI
-316 FLGSLFIYLIAI
+316 FGSLFIYLIAI

-339 EGIAGLISLAEGG
+339 EGVAGLISLAEGG
-352 SRIDKSLIFMIEG
+352 ARIDKSLIFMIEG
-365 VVSIFLLLLAILV
+365 VVSIFLLLLAALV
-378 LYISFSDVYR
+378 VYISFSDVYR
-388 VEIGKIKGIRPKS
+388 VETGKIKGVRPKT
-401 WFENRKSLLEEGFP
+401 WFENKKSLLEEGFP
-415 YVSSMPAM
+415 YVTSLPAM

-487 AATTLAILLGF
+487 AATTLAILIGF

-508 IKGKKF
+508 VKGKRF

-548 SGIFNS
+548 AGIFNT
-554 RIEIKNNTILTRTAL
+554 RIEIKNNTFLTRTAL

-651 PQRYGNLAGSS
+651 PQLYGNLAGSS

-687 FVSLGLM
+687 FISLGLM

>member
-1 MLYREPTIHLRVVVD
+1 
-16 LGKLKRYLY
+16 LGKFNRYLY

-35 NLYLSELAEIDELLE
+35 NLYLAELAEIDELLHNRDE
-50 DKEADKSQLRSRRRD
+50 GKTDLRKKRRE
-65 LIAGKDK
+65 LITGRDK
-72 HPYIILLKESK
+72 HPYIVQLKELSRS
-83 KKEKEFKK
+83 EREFKN
-91 RLRNELNSFSKTISS
+91 RLKSEVNSFSRTLSGEL
-106 MADKNE
+106 DRNE
-112 RRIKQRLFVSEMSA
+112 RKLKLRLFSSERTA
-126 DFYMDLKDISYDSEY
+126 DFYRDHKGISYDAEFNY
-141 EYKIAELNRKQLPV
+141 RKAELERTQLPV
-155 ILENISSIKAEISE
+155 ILDNIKKIKDELIELENLKRAADPSQ
-169 LEALKTS
+169 EALKKS
-176 TDESLEELKRTEFKS
+176 EYES
-191 FKISQRKIVDEEIS
+191 FKATQKKTVKEEIA
-205 RIKLLRKEG
+205 RIKMLRKEG
-214 TISRKAETNSI
+214 TISRKAEANLI
-225 REAKQHYRNS
+225 REAKQKSKNS
-235 IKLKDLEI
+235 VKLKELEI
-243 PSKGIRDKL
+243 PTKGIADQF
-252 KSKKIEL
+252 KSKNIEL
-259 KNSTK
+259 RNSTK

-276 IRKVTP
+276 LRKVTP
-282 VEIERTRPFISY
+282 VEVEKTKPIISY
-294 VTFLLPGLGQGLN
+294 ATVLLPGLGQALN
-307 GQLGKMSIM
+307 GQLGKMAVMI
-316 FLGSLFIYLIAI
+316 FGSLFIYLIAI

-339 EGIAGLISLAEGG
+339 EGVAGLISLAEGG
-352 SRIDKSLIFMIEG
+352 ARIDKSLIFMIEG
-365 VVSIFLLLLAILV
+365 VVSIFLLLLAALV
-378 LYISFSDVYR
+378 VYISFSDVYR
-388 VEIGKIKGIRPKS
+388 VETGKIKGVRPKT
-401 WFENRKSLLEEGFP
+401 WFENKKSLLEEGFP
-415 YVSSMPAM
+415 YVTSLPAM

-487 AATTLAILLGF
+487 AATTLAILIGF

-508 IKGKKF
+508 VKGKRF

-548 SGIFNS
+548 AGIFNT
-554 RIEIKNNTILTRTAL
+554 RIEIKNNTFLTRTAL

-651 PQRYGNLAGSS
+651 PQLYGNLAGSS

-687 FVSLGLM
+687 FISLGLM

>member
-1 MLYREPTIHLRVVVD
+1 MGKYR
-16 LGKLKRYLY
+16 RYLF

-35 NLYLSELAEIDELLE
+35 NRYLAELSEIDELLE
-50 DKEADKSQLRSRRRD
+50 TKGKDKSELRSKRSE
-65 LIAGKDK
+65 LIAGKEK
-72 HPYIILLKESK
+72 HPYVIQLKDYE
-83 KKEKEFKK
+83 KKEKLFKDKLKVDLSDFTKTLASDEKGLDRKLKQKLFASEIAAEFYK
-91 RLRNELNSFSKTISS
+91 SFV
-106 MADKNE
+106 D
-112 RRIKQRLFVSEMSA
+112 V
-126 DFYMDLKDISYDSEY
+126 SYDAEF
-141 EYKIAELNRKQLPV
+141 EYKKAELTKKQLPI
-155 ILENISSIKAEISE
+155 ILENIRLIRAEIKALEGSKATADSSMEKSIKSDFESE
-169 LEALKTS
+169 KAAFKKTLGIE
-176 TDESLEELKRTEFKS
+176 TD
-191 FKISQRKIVDEEIS
+191 
-205 RIKLLRKEG
+205 RIKSLRKEG
-214 TISRKAETNSI
+214 TISRKAEANSI
-225 REAKQHYRNS
+225 REAKQKYRINLR
-235 IKLKDLEI
+235 LKRLEI
-243 PSKGIRDKL
+243 PSNGIRDQL
-252 KSKKIEL
+252 KSKKNEL
-259 KNSTK
+259 KNYTN
-264 QSLKIL
+264 QGLKIL

-282 VEIERTRPFISY
+282 VEVEKTKPVVSY
-294 VTFLLPGLGQGLN
+294 ATALLPGVGQGIN
-307 GQLGKMSIM
+307 GQLGKMLIM
-316 FLGSLFIYLIAI
+316 LFGSLFIYLIAI
-328 PYALGFGNYQG
+328 PYALGYGNYQG
-339 EGIAGLISLAEGG
+339 EGISGLISLAEGG
-352 SRIDKSLIFMIEG
+352 ARIDKSLIFMIEG
-365 VVSIFLLLLAILV
+365 VVSIFLLLLAALV
-378 LYISFSDVYR
+378 LYVSFMDVYK
-388 VEIGKIKGIRPKS
+388 VETGKIKGIRPKS
-401 WFENRKSLLEEGFP
+401 WFENKKSIFEEGFP

-423 IIILFIVL
+423 TIILFIVL

-487 AATTLAILLGF
+487 AATTLAILIGF
-498 FMALLVNNER
+498 FMALMVNNER
-508 IKGKKF
+508 VKGKRF

-540 GGSITEIL
+540 GGAITEIL
-548 SGIFNS
+548 AKLFNA
-554 RIEIKNNTILTRTAL
+554 RIEIKNNTVLTRTAL

-593 SDLYEAAEIDGATA
+593 TDLYEAAEIDGATA
-607 WDRMI
+607 WDRMR

-687 FVSLGLM
+687 FISMGLM